1 MTGTANRSIQKG
13 WAILIPAVLLS
24 FLVAGCGPS
33 QQELMARDRMEKAK
47 TFHEQVKANP
57 DVQAYAPAPLYD
69 AQKAMSAAEQADD
82 YQEMEHLSYLAE
94 KKSQMAMAIAEQ
106 RKAEKEIG
114 TLRDKTAALL
124 LQKRDQ
130 EAKLA
135 RKDAE
140 QSKVLALQRESE
152 VDAKSREL
160 ERAREAALVEAEKTA
175 KLRAETDELLKELAE
190 LKAKETDRGIVLT
203 MGDVL
208 FATGKA
214 TLFPGAIG
222 TINKLANFLKKYPDR
237 NVLIEGH
244 TDSVGGEEYNLGL
257 SAKRADSVREH
268 LLAEGVSPARIF
280 TKGYG
285 KKYPVARNDTAAGR
299 QQNRRVEV
307 VILKEGTRPQTQFR

>member
-1 MTGTANRSIQKG
+1 MTATAIRSIRKG
-13 WAILIPAVLLS
+13 GAILIPAVLLS

-33 QQELMARDRMEKAK
+33 QQELMARDRLEKAK

-69 AQKAMSAAEQADD
+69 AQKAMNAAEQAED
-82 YQEMEHLSYLAE
+82 YQDMEHLSYLAQ
-94 KKSQMAMAIAEQ
+94 KKSQMTVAIAEQ

-114 TLRDKTAALL
+114 ALRDETAELI

-135 RKDAE
+135 RKDAD
-140 QSKVLALQRESE
+140 QARLTASQR
-152 VDAKSREL
+152 AAEL
-160 ERAREAALVEAEKTA
+160 ERARQATLAEAERAA
-175 KLRAETDELLKELAE
+175 KARAEADQLAKEVSE

-214 TLFPGAIG
+214 TLFPGAMG
-222 TINKLANFLKKYPDR
+222 TINKLANFLKKTPDR

-257 SAKRADSVREH
+257 SANRADSVKEQ
-268 LLAEGVSPARIF
+268 LLAEGISPARIF

-285 KKYPVARNDTAAGR
+285 KKYPEASNDTAAGR

-307 VILKEGTRPQTQFR
+307 VILKEGVNPQTQFRY